1 MLSLVDGVNC
11 HIEKSFV
18 SCQNFKFVCENV
30 RKLMESCVKYS
41 DHLSQNTSLQ
51 ADQRNIDDEIEPAYE
66 RKLFELPVTPSLTA
80 YKTKRE
86 RDALQL
92 LLERLENKDFYEP
105 ISVNFHFYERRSYRH
120 VFYKKLKEHAM
131 KINNVILFAQYC
143 KGAMGNKYFVWRE
156 DPTSVD
162 PLTNRNSN
170 VEKVIQ
176 NLPKYFSRSHKQK
189 VRRLTEQVMFNKTS
203 QAQFRFIHRE
213 ITGDDNRPKNNKQ
226 AEYDERIKVIIKNSD
241 ESLLSDFRVN
251 NTKKQSSI
259 NFGTLLKIFW
269 IITVEPPLL
278 PY

>member
-1 MLSLVDGVNC
+1 M
-11 HIEKSFV
+11 
-18 SCQNFKFVCENV
+18 
-30 RKLMESCVKYS
+30 
-41 DHLSQNTSLQ
+41 
-51 ADQRNIDDEIEPAYE
+51 
-66 RKLFELPVTPSLTA
+66 
-80 YKTKRE
+80 
-86 RDALQL
+86 RDV
-92 LLERLENKDFYEP
+92 P
-105 ISVNFHFYERRSYRH
+105 IVMYFT
-120 VFYKKLKEHAM
+120 KKLKEHAM

-213 ITGDDNRPKNNKQ
+213 ITGGDNRPKNNKQ

-241 ESLLSDFRVN
+241 ESLLSDLRVN
-251 NTKKQSSI
+251 NTKKKQSSI

-269 IITVEPPLL
+269 MITVEPPPQHPPSPPPPPSLL
-278 PY
+278 K